1 MGNNIIAQS
10 HGLFQSTIETVAT
23 TLNITGLD
31 SNLENH
37 FIGCRYYADA
47 LGAATATPG
56 AGTVVITGLDEA
68 TGQQTLTAGSLDST
82 DVTDKESINGNITGV
97 RAVPTGITTAT
108 HWQLFSSSNL

>member
-1 MGNNIIAQS
+1 MGNNIIDQS
-10 HGLFQSTIETVAT
+10 HALYESTIETVAT
-23 TLNITGLD
+23 TLNITGVD
-31 SNLENH
+31 GNLENH
-37 FIGCRYYADA
+37 FISVRYYADA
-47 LGAATATPG
+47 AGAATATPG

-68 TGQQTLTAGSLDST
+68 SNQQTLTAAGLDCT